1 MTNDARDIKCS
12 KLVMIAWKLWCNRNE
27 IYHRGEAKNGLEV
40 ARSAASY
47 FQEFWYAIEKYES
60 TASDLVHP
68 LSDIQEVLQHS
79 VWVPPPSGLYKINV
93 DGALFPTK
101 KLAGIG
107 VVIRD
112 QQGRLLA
119 ALCRKI
125 RAQMRA
131 LEVEAKAYEAGV
143 LLARHLG

>member
-1 MTNDARDIKCS
+1 M
-12 KLVMIAWKLWCNRNE
+12 
-27 IYHRGEAKNGLEV
+27 
-40 ARSAASY
+40 
-47 FQEFWYAIEKYES
+47 
-60 TASDLVHP
+60 
-68 LSDIQEVLQHS
+68 
-79 VWVPPPSGLYKINV
+79 VWVPPPSGLCKINV
-93 DGALFPTK
+93 DGAFFPTK

-125 RAQMRA
+125 RAQMGV

-143 LLARHLG
+143 LLARHLGLKNGVLEGDSLIVSNTLKQVSRPPTSVAAIVEGIYVLSLDVGVVGYSHVQRTGNKPAHILA